1 MTEPLLP
8 PGDRSPIP
16 DLRRLVNSVMWRF
29 RTGSPWRDMPEQ
41 RWALTSGE
49 VVIVEKARR

>member
-29 RTGSPWRDMPEQ
+29 CTGSPWRDMPKQ
-41 RWALTSGE
+41 RWALASGE
-49 VVIVEKARR
+49 TVIAEKALR

>member
-29 RTGSPWRDMPEQ
+29 RTGSPWRDSPS
-41 RWALTSGE
+41 SGGLWRL
-49 VVIVEKARR
+49 ARR